1 MRAVINLLSTEDGLI
16 LLQHAL
22 EELIGEVALDLVE
35 VHLNAQLL
43 PQVILVHQ
51 RVVEADTLDE
61 GDLLLNVDE
70 DGRQLFHILRLD

>member
-1 MRAVINLLSTEDGLI
+1 MYTRLI

-35 VHLNAQLL
+35 VYLNAQFL

-61 GDLLLNVDE
+61 RDLLLNVDE